1 MTAPLA
7 NLSGFARLT
16 DSSTMTGSHFSGG
29 DRAAGF
35 QRDRARCYSEAQ
47 LSGVSSVNQDKVS
60 QLRHLL
66 RDIVKIIFNSIRG
79 YHVDETDWNI
89 IVGDVPLSPFK
100 DSVFRSRRMQPGGI
114 DGNGNQIFRFC
125 RFDLMN
131 HLALHLARICL
142 WLH

>member
-35 QRDRARCYSEAQ
+35 QRDRARCYSETQ
-47 LSGVSSVNQDKVS
+47 LSGVSSVNQDKLS

-79 YHVDETDWNI
+79 
-89 IVGDVPLSPFK
+89 
-100 DSVFRSRRMQPGGI
+100 
-114 DGNGNQIFRFC
+114 
-125 RFDLMN
+125 
-131 HLALHLARICL
+131 
-142 WLH
+142 